1 MAQLVSWDRSV
12 NAAYIAFRELRPGEA
27 AKQLPVTDEDGDTAA
42 VLDFGA
48 DGELLG
54 IELLDAER
62 QLPRNL
68 RG

>member
-12 NAAYIAFRELRPGEA
+12 NAAYIGFRELRPGEA
-27 AKQLPVTDEDGDTAA
+27 AKQLPVTDEGGAIAA

-62 QLPRNL
+62 QLPREL